1 MEYSHQTRILVAV
14 DCIIFGFDGEKL
26 KLLVVQRGMEPEKNK
41 WSLMGGFVEVGKSL
55 GLAADTILK
64 DLTGLEGVY
73 LEQLQAFGEVNR
85 DPIER
90 TVSIAYFALI
100 DIHKYEKQISHEHHA
115 EWFGLNEI
123 PQLIFDHNDM
133 VEMAKKKLRYKAA
146 LHPILFELLPEKFTI
161 PQLQSLYEGIYDSE
175 FDKRNFSRKIL
186 STGLLI
192 KQTDKDKLSS
202 KKGAFYYVLDKGKYS
217 DNFHA
222 FLNLIPNP
230 DHLQFV

>member
-1 MEYSHQTRILVAV
+1 MKYSHQTRILVAV

-26 KLLVVQRGMEPEKNK
+26 KLLLIQRGIEPEKNK
-41 WSLMGGFVEVGKSL
+41 WSLMGGFVEPGESL
-55 GLAADTILK
+55 SLAANNILK
-64 DLTGLEGVY
+64 KLTGLEGVY

-90 TVSIAYFALI
+90 TVSITYFALI
-100 DIHKYEKQISHEHHA
+100 DIHKYEKQLSQEYHA
-115 EWFGLNEI
+115 EWFEMNKI
-123 PQLIFDHNDM
+123 PELIFDHNEM
-133 VEMAKKKLRYKAA
+133 VEMAKKRLRYKAA

-161 PQLQSLYEGIYDSE
+161 PQLQSLYEGIYDSV

-192 KQTDKDKLSS
+192 KQADKDKLSS
-202 KKGAFYYVLDKGKYS
+202 KKGAFYYVLDKRKYNA
-217 DNFHA
+217 NFHA